1 MYGRTL
7 VYYLFSCDVCSVYSN
22 LLRLR
27 QDLQR
32 NTPDVFVSVPLML
45 DSLQSRVRA
54 WGCSLMQLGASAAV
68 PGLSLHGA
76 CSPSCPTPFVALYCK
91 RLPVLQPLSVACCYA
106 RCCPVAQA
114 VKTLAK
120 AREPQRKL
128 AEALLGASGRYVKA
142 ARLLRGTDLRWVQ
155 AAECE
160 GGRPSLC
167 RCSQQWLATAAAS
180 WLLRSCQR
188 EARCMLQV
196 AGAAIAWLG
205 GA

>member
-1 MYGRTL
+1 MQRVQQPAAPAAGPAA
-7 VYYLFSCDVCSVYSN
+7 
-22 LLRLR
+22 LR

-32 NTPDVFVSVPLML
+32 YTPDVFVSVPLML

-68 PGLSLHGA
+68 PGLSLHGP
-76 CSPSCPTPFVALYCK
+76 CSPSCPTPFVALYSK

-167 RCSQQWLATAAAS
+167 RCSQQWQQAGCCGAVRGRLVACYRLQARRLHGLAVP
-180 WLLRSCQR
+180 R
-188 EARCMLQV
+188 
-196 AGAAIAWLG
+196 
-205 GA
+205 